1 MQTGTINYRS
11 SQIHYAWFGT
21 GPNIILCLH
30 GYGESQQSYHFL
42 ENHLPTSYSAMAI
55 DFPFHGETKWN
66 EGLSF
71 TTDDLLGIIETIR
84 AKHAVGSG
92 RFTLL
97 GFSMGGRLALQLLQ
111 QIPEQIE
118 KMILLAPDGLKVNF
132 WYWLST
138 QTYIGN
144 RLFSYTMKDPQWF
157 FFLLAISNRL
167 RLINQSVFKFIRY
180 YLHDSTARQL
190 LYDRWT
196 CLQSIRPD
204 LALIKKIIRTQQ
216 KPVHLLYGQYD
227 RIIRH
232 ERGEKFRAGIESFC
246 TLQIIQAGH
255 QLLQEKHVDQ
265 IIRLLQS

>member
-1 MQTGTINYRS
+1 MHTGTIDYKS
-11 SQIHYAWFGT
+11 SQLHYAWFGS
-21 GPNIILCLH
+21 GAKILVCLH
-30 GYGESQQSYHFL
+30 GYGESQQSFHFL
-42 ENHLPTSYSAMAI
+42 ENHLPPDYSAMLI
-55 DFPFHGETKWN
+55 DFPFHGQTKWN

-71 TTDDLLGIIETIR
+71 TTEDLLAIIAAIRTI
-84 AKHAVGSG
+84 HAGGFG
-92 RFTLL
+92 RLTLL
-97 GFSMGGRLALQLLQ
+97 AFSMGGRLALQLLQ

-118 KMILLAPDGLKVNF
+118 KVILLAPDGLKVNF

-144 RLFSYTMKDPQWF
+144 RLFSYTMQHPQWF
-157 FFLLAISNRL
+157 FFLLGVSNRL
-167 RLINQSVFKFIRY
+167 RLINQSVFKFIRF

-204 LALIKKIIRTQQ
+204 LEQIKKMIRTHQV
-216 KPVHLLYGQYD
+216 PVRLLYGQYD